1 MNHNDTFLRDVLL
14 SGLEPSNELR
24 GRFEQQVEQIVRR
37 RLTPAEK
44 WSDVLCIAVF
54 LPMCAVFGYVTYIVA
69 TVADPGLSLT
79 VRLIMGGGF
88 SLGGI
93 VFLVGALYGIHELRR
108 GRVARRQ
115 VQHMMVAIPAGFVLL
130 FVTVNLVF
138 WDALTPSVDAAI
150 KGSFALLVYWI
161 MAIGFV
167 LLGKIQ
173 WQREDLLLEH
183 KRTQLEVVLLREAL
197 SK

>member
-14 SGLEPSNELR
+14 SGLEPSDELR

-44 WSDVLCIAVF
+44 WRDVLCIAVF
-54 LPMCAVFGYVTYIVA
+54 LPMCAVFGYVTYSVA

-88 SLGGI
+88 SLGSI
-93 VFLVGALYGIHELRR
+93 VFLAGALYGIHELRR
-108 GRVARRQ
+108 GRIAGRQ
-115 VQHMMVAIPAGFVLL
+115 AQHTIIAIPAGFVLL
-130 FVTVNLVF
+130 LVTVNLVY
-138 WDALTPSVDAAI
+138 WDTLTPSVASAI
-150 KGSFALLVYWI
+150 EGSFALLVFWI
-161 MAIGFV
+161 MAVGFV
-167 LLGKIQ
+167 LLSTIR

>member
-14 SGLEPSNELR
+14 SGLEPSDELR
-24 GRFEQQVEQIVRR
+24 DRFEQQVEQIVRR

-44 WSDVLCIAVF
+44 WRDVLCITVF
-54 LPMCAVFGYVTYIVA
+54 LPMCVIFGYAAYFAA

-79 VRLIMGGGF
+79 IRLLMCGGF

-130 FVTVNLVF
+130 LVCAHLVY
-138 WDALTPSVDAAI
+138 WDTLALPVASAI
-150 KGSFALLVYWI
+150 KGSFALLFYWI
-161 MAIGFV
+161 MVVGFV
-167 LLGKIQ
+167 LLGTIR

-183 KRTQLEVVLLREAL
+183 KRTQLEIVLLREAL

>member
-14 SGLEPSNELR
+14 SGLEPSDELR
-24 GRFEQQVEQIVRR
+24 DRFEQQVEQIVRH
-37 RLTPAEK
+37 RLTSTEK
-44 WSDVLCIAVF
+44 WSAVFCITVF
-54 LPMCAVFGYVTYIVA
+54 LPMCAVFGYATYIVA
-69 TVADPGLSLT
+69 SVADPGLSMT

-88 SLGGI
+88 SLGSI
-93 VFLVGALYGIHELRR
+93 VFLVGALYGIQELRR
-108 GRVARRQ
+108 GRIASRQ

-150 KGSFALLVYWI
+150 KGSCALLVYWI

-173 WQREDLLLEH
+173 WQREDLLLDLN
-183 KRTQLEVVLLREAL
+183 QA
-197 SK
+197 

>member
-14 SGLEPSNELR
+14 SGLEPSDELR
-24 GRFEQQVEQIVRR
+24 GRFEQQVEQIVRP
-37 RLTPAEK
+37 RLTPARTFGN
-44 WSDVLCIAVF
+44 VLCITVF
-54 LPMCAVFGYVTYIVA
+54 LPMCAIFGYVAYFAA
-69 TVADPGLSLT
+69 TAADPGMSLT
-79 VRLIMGGGF
+79 ARLIMCGGF

-108 GRVARRQ
+108 GRIAGRQ

-130 FVTVNLVF
+130 LVTVNLVF

-150 KGSFALLVYWI
+150 KGSFGLLVYWI

>member
-14 SGLEPSNELR
+14 SGLEPSDELR
-24 GRFEQQVEQIVRR
+24 GRFEQQVEQIVRP
-37 RLTPAEK
+37 RLTPARTFGN
-44 WSDVLCIAVF
+44 VLCITVF
-54 LPMCAVFGYVTYIVA
+54 LPMCAIFGYVAYFAA
-69 TVADPGLSLT
+69 TAADPGMSLT
-79 VRLIMGGGF
+79 ARLIMCGGF

-93 VFLVGALYGIHELRR
+93 VFLVGALYAIHELRR
-108 GRVARRQ
+108 GRIAGRQ

-130 FVTVNLVF
+130 LVTVNLVF

-150 KGSFALLVYWI
+150 KGSFGLLVYWI
-161 MAIGFV
+161 MVIGFV

>member
-14 SGLEPSNELR
+14 SGLEPSDELR

-37 RLTPAEK
+37 RLTPAGK
-44 WSDVLCIAVF
+44 FGNVLCITVF
-54 LPMCAVFGYVTYIVA
+54 LPMCAIFGYVAYFAA
-69 TVADPGLSLT
+69 TAADPGMSLT
-79 VRLIMGGGF
+79 ARLIMCGGF

-93 VFLVGALYGIHELRR
+93 VFLVGALYAIHELRR
-108 GRVARRQ
+108 GRIAGRQ
-115 VQHMMVAIPAGFVLL
+115 VQHMMVAIPAGFML
-130 FVTVNLVF
+130 
-138 WDALTPSVDAAI
+138 
-150 KGSFALLVYWI
+150 LLVIVYMVYWDMLALSVASAIRMSFSMLFYWI
-161 MAIGFV
+161 MMIGYV
-167 LLGKIQ
+167 LFCKIQ

>member
-14 SGLEPSNELR
+14 SGLEPSDELR
-24 GRFEQQVEQIVRR
+24 GRFEQQVEQIVRP
-37 RLTPAEK
+37 RLTPARTFGN
-44 WSDVLCIAVF
+44 VLCITVF
-54 LPMCAVFGYVTYIVA
+54 LPMCAIFGYVAYFAA
-69 TVADPGLSLT
+69 TTADPGMSLT
-79 VRLIMGGGF
+79 ARLIMCGGF

-93 VFLVGALYGIHELRR
+93 VFLVGALYSIHELRR

-130 FVTVNLVF
+130 LVTVNLVF

-150 KGSFALLVYWI
+150 KGSFGLLVYWI